1 MLQEIK
7 ESEDT
12 QMAKMPKV
20 RKAVQRGITP
30 LRGVRRKTP
39 KTKMLSEKERQERRV
54 ANLFCRIGYLES
66 RFHNLYLSVSES
78 MGRIKALETQLGFSE
93 TREEEIRRVIRAV
106 RDENDSSDLMGHFNA
121 KLKAWLCKK

>member
-7 ESEDT
+7 ESEGT

-30 LRGVRRKTP
+30 LRGVRRKTS
-39 KTKMLSEKERQERRV
+39 KVKMLSEKERQERRI

-78 MGRIKALETQLGFSE
+78 MGRIKALET
-93 TREEEIRRVIRAV
+93 RIYI
-106 RDENDSSDLMGHFNA
+106 NDPRS
-121 KLKAWLCKK
+121 